1 MAKHLMYLTAEE
13 WPTFRVDINSLFG
26 RELPRNGITCDLV
39 TDLKAGA
46 PEASR
51 WSGGALRLCP
61 PSASK
66 AAHHIRK
73 LIHLSGQAARAQH
86 QDYDAIQ
93 VRDMPVVAVLALCA
107 ARLRGL
113 KFMYW
118 MSYPQS
124 EGQVDRARQR
134 GMGAGLRYWFPLL
147 QGLVGQWLLYKLVM
161 PLADHVFVQSEEMA
175 RNVHARGIARDK
187 LTPVPMAVDPDRAD
201 PGLIAPSD
209 DPRLAGRKV
218 VVYLGSLDR
227 ARQIEILM
235 DSMLLVRQ
243 QHPDALLVLAGDAD
257 DADQRARIT
266 QLVAEARFQDA
277 VVWTGWLP
285 MAQAWA
291 YVRAADVA
299 VSPIPRNFLMD
310 CSSPT
315 KAVEYM
321 SLGVP
326 AVVSDNPDQRQ
337 LIEASGGGLCAPYT
351 AADFAQAIGAVLA
364 MAPAERQAMGERGRR
379 HVARH
384 RNYAQLAVE
393 VARVYERVL
402 A

>member
-1 MAKHLMYLTAEE
+1 
-13 WPTFRVDINSLFG
+13 
-26 RELPRNGITCDLV
+26 
-39 TDLKAGA
+39 
-46 PEASR
+46 
-51 WSGGALRLCP
+51 
-61 PSASK
+61 
-66 AAHHIRK
+66 
-73 LIHLSGQAARAQH
+73 
-86 QDYDAIQ
+86 
-93 VRDMPVVAVLALCA
+93 
-107 ARLRGL
+107 
-113 KFMYW
+113 
-118 MSYPQS
+118 
-124 EGQVDRARQR
+124 
-134 GMGAGLRYWFPLL
+134 
-147 QGLVGQWLLYKLVM
+147 
-161 PLADHVFVQSEEMA
+161 
-175 RNVHARGIARDK
+175 
-187 LTPVPMAVDPDRAD
+187 VPMAVDPDRAD
-201 PGLIAPSD
+201 PSLIAPSD